1 MLLAACVV
9 LSVVL
14 CVWGA
19 VGWRRAYR
27 AQAEADRL
35 TRAEQ
40 LRDAQL
46 LRIVVSGGEAIAQ
59 MALEGISD
67 NVDVP
72 RGLRRGGVCS
82 GANRDSG
89 GLLLRGGR
97 MKSPHV
103 EAKAARQCRGVGWVH
118 RMCPYG

>member
-9 LSVVL
+9 LSVAL

-19 VGWRRAYR
+19 LGWRRAYR

-46 LRIVVSGGEAIAQ
+46 LRIVVSGGEAVAQ

-72 RGLRRGGVCS
+72 AG
-82 GANRDSG
+82 
-89 GLLLRGGR
+89 
-97 MKSPHV
+97 
-103 EAKAARQCRGVGWVH
+103 AARDGCVPARTASRGDFFFG
-118 RMCPYG
+118 GAE